1 MDQGQRRFW
10 RQGCEDFLQKR
21 KNIERRMEDKKRR
34 NSVCQ
39 DEKREKVFPRKT
51 LEVRLSDRA
60 DIGEG
65 E

>member
-1 MDQGQRRFW
+1 MIFFAETEKYRKEKNGRFKKKEGIQFF
-10 RQGCEDFLQKR
+10 RVKR
-21 KNIERRMEDKKRR
+21 GK
-34 NSVCQ
+34 
-39 DEKREKVFPRKT
+39 KVFPRKT